1 MKVLFKG
8 TKSRGDDWNTF
19 INDSHFKSKTKEEIY
34 GIIHTISGKDIWVY
48 VYDKVTNKLL
58 DTSTWGF
65 KKEDLEEV
73 NPPFPTKENLQS

>member
-1 MKVLFKG
+1 MKFLFKG
-8 TKSRGDDWNTF
+8 TKSRGNDWDTF
-19 INDSHFKSKTKEEIY
+19 INDSHFKSKTKEDIY

-48 VYDKVTNKLL
+48 VYDKETNELL

-73 NPPFPTKENLQS
+73 NTDFQKNKNEG